1 MHGKDSSF
9 RIYALFASCA
19 LIVYHRNLEGGILSF
34 LDSD

>member
-1 MHGKDSSF
+1 MRRKDSVF
-9 RIYALFASCA
+9 RIYALFAPCA